1 MVFSQEYVIPGTKG
15 VKIEFEG
22 RTYTTVEDIHY
33 EICEE
38 YNTYSPRMLCRY
50 VRSIEA
56 QCTTDDPKIM
66 WGQDDDSADWFPP
79 TASWFP
85 FYDIEEFDAWLE
97 KRADWSDEF
106 SGVSVCDWD

>member
-22 RTYTTVEDIHY
+22 RTYTTVEDIRY

-56 QCTTDDPKIM
+56 QCTTDDPV
-66 WGQDDDSADWFPP
+66 AP
-79 TASWFP
+79 
-85 FYDIEEFDAWLE
+85 
-97 KRADWSDEF
+97 RA
-106 SGVSVCDWD
+106 GSVG